1 MKDAL
6 VRRSLI
12 AHAASASKL
21 CPECLEWERP
31 KVGGTTG
38 QSRIGASLAV
48 FSHRRPHSARRTAG
62 ARERGGLTVAS
73 TCRCGKH
80 PGLSEAQ
87 MVLGGGGS
95 IQALLLA
102 LIIPAAVWFSP
113 VIAGWTIVALLAL
126 VAAAMCRALPE
137 AHEMRS
143 YKTVRP

>member
-1 MKDAL
+1 MPQAPQNFVLNVLNGSAPKL
-6 VRRSLI
+6 VEQL
-12 AHAASASKL
+12 ASPGLVLPWLFSA
-21 CPECLEWERP
+21 
-31 KVGGTTG
+31 
-38 QSRIGASLAV
+38 IGAPTALAGLLVPVKEAGSLLPQLAV
-48 FSHRRPHSARRTAG
+48 AG
-62 ARERGGLTVAS
+62 SIRAYQKRKWFWVGA
-73 TCRCGKH
+73 
-80 PGLSEAQ
+80 
-87 MVLGGGGS
+87 GS